1 MSNMLSLR
9 KLMTLRLG
17 YSIFSCASSSISKVF
32 VVENH
37 FKPPRCSLQNHLF
50 CRLVSS
56 EVSANQEQN
65 CTVNYLI
72 NSCGLSAEGAISAS
86 KWVKLHSPERADSVL
101 ACFRNHGFSETQIS
115 MVVRSR
121 PQVLTAHFEKTL
133 LPKLQYFSSLGVARE
148 DLAEAVASNASLL
161 GRSLEKQII
170 PALKFL
176 KSMVSEKT
184 VIALLKKRSWIFSAS
199 HRKTVLPN
207 IRLLRELGMPQSC
220 ISMLITHFTPVV
232 ILKHEKFAQLV
243 QEAKEMGFNMENSIS
258 LWAIHALGHKNG
270 KSILNRS
277 RQVYRMRWGW
287 SEDDILSAFRRRPQC
302 MVVSVKR
309 IMQVMDF
316 LVNKMGWPSE
326 MIAKHPVIWCYSL
339 EKRIIPRC
347 SVVKVLLLKG
357 LIKENFSFSSV
368 LSSVEKQFVDKYV
381 TKFVDQVP
389 QLSSVYQR
397 KVDIWDV

>member
-1 MSNMLSLR
+1 MLSLC
-9 KLMTLRLG
+9 KLRTLRLG

-32 VVENH
+32 VVEDP
-37 FKPPRCSLQNHLF
+37 KPPRCCFQNHLF

-65 CTVNYLI
+65 STVNYLI
-72 NSCGLSAEGAISAS
+72 NSCGLSSEGAISAS
-86 KWVKLHSPERADSVL
+86 KWLKLKSPERADSVL

-121 PQVLTAHFEKTL
+121 PQVLITHFEKTL
-133 LPKLQYFSSLGVARE
+133 LPKLEYFSSLGVSRE
-148 DLAEAVASNASLL
+148 DLAEAVALNPALL
-161 GRSLEKQII
+161 APSLEKQII
-170 PALKFL
+170 PAFKFL

-184 VIALLKKRSWIFSAS
+184 VNALLKKRSWIFLTNYC
-199 HRKTVLPN
+199 KTVLPN

-220 ISMLITHFTPVV
+220 ISLLLTHFTQLV

-243 QEAKEMGFNMENSIS
+243 QEVKEMGFNMEKSTS
-258 LWAIHALGHKNG
+258 LCAINALGHKNS

-277 RQVYRMRWGW
+277 RQVYMRWGW
-287 SEDDILSAFRRRPQC
+287 SEDDILSAFRKFPQC
-302 MVVSVKR
+302 MTLSEKK

-316 LVNKMGWPSE
+316 LVNKMGWSSR
-326 MIAKHPVIWCYSL
+326 MIAKHPVVWSYSL
-339 EKRIIPRC
+339 DKRIIPRC

-368 LSSVEKQFVDKYV
+368 LCPVEKRFVDMYV

-389 QLSSVYQR
+389 QLSGVYQR
-397 KVDIWDV
+397 KVGIWDV